1 MIVIGASL
9 SEPHTDQVNEDRVY
23 IYIYI
28 YGNTTHHSVNSA
40 YNSYYTK
47 RNFSY
52 HSFETWPTHV
62 LTKNVYETP
71 EKQIDGKEKL
81 QSNVT
86 SV

>member
-1 MIVIGASL
+1 MDLEALIRIIRKENLG
-9 SEPHTDQVNEDRVY
+9 
-23 IYIYI
+23 
-28 YGNTTHHSVNSA
+28 
-40 YNSYYTK
+40 
-47 RNFSY
+47 FSY
-52 HSFETWPTHV
+52 HSFETWLTHM